1 MMLLAICLCN
11 CTILTLR
18 NVKCL
23 RCFPYRH
30 TTLHLTDGCLHAQWV
45 PLPPNPGSHNFR
57 HFYCGTGWGSL
68 EAPLTYTEKC
78 YRVCSSISSAPTSTQ
93 LNVSGAVP
101 GCTKLH
107 PGTAPE
113 QACIRLRSISRLV
126 STWSSGHVPA
136 CRMSRLVPTWSPG
149 HVPACRM
156 SRLISTWS
164 LGHVPACKMSRLVS
178 TWSSGHVPACRMS
191 RLVSTWSSG
200 HVPACRMSRLVSTWS
215 SGHVRTSL

>member
-78 YRVCSSISSAPTSTQ
+78 YRVCSSISSAPTSILLHRYQEVNKLIISNHTGSLW
-93 LNVSGAVP
+93 LNVATNWLGVVWNDKVRRKIDCLLSESDNRRCPLIDELRYCRRFP
-101 GCTKLH
+101 GL
-107 PGTAPE
+107 A
-113 QACIRLRSISRLV
+113 AD
-126 STWSSGHVPA
+126 
-136 CRMSRLVPTWSPG
+136 SPG
-149 HVPACRM
+149 LAAVSHA
-156 SRLISTWS
+156 SR
-164 LGHVPACKMSRLVS
+164 VS
-178 TWSSGHVPACRMS
+178 
-191 RLVSTWSSG
+191 
-200 HVPACRMSRLVSTWS
+200 
-215 SGHVRTSL
+215 